1 MEKTKQFNLELPK
14 ELIQWSKW
22 MISINFLAGSGC
34 VAVLRDIKSQ
44 GASNVSIWLL
54 IAIGLFACCILC
66 SVILNLVLS
75 LEIGSDFTL
84 KMKHKILAGLQLG
97 LFTLALISL
106 FSWVNA

>member
-1 MEKTKQFNLELPK
+1 MEKSKQFNPELAK

-22 MISINFLAGSGC
+22 MISVNFLAGSGC

-44 GASNVSIWLL
+44 GTANVSVWLL
-54 IAIGLFACCILC
+54 IAIALFACCILC
-66 SVILNLVLS
+66 SVTFNLILSMEVGA
-75 LEIGSDFTL
+75 EFTL
-84 KMKHKILAGLQLG
+84 KKKHKFLAGLQLA